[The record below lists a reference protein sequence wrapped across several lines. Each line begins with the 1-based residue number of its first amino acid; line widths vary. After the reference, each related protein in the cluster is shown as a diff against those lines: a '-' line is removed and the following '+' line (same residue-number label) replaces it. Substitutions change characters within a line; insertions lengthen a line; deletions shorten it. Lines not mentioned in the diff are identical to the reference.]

1 MSVELTEEERKLFA
15 QEIIRLNSITNK
27 LWQKGLDS
35 NFYSMTHTELGV
47 TLYKD
52 MVKRKNIRSIVPNIF
67 SKNNKIKKK
76 KKKGN
81 SPQYIVKLNNS
92 RSFRNFMS
100 L

>member
-1 MSVELTEEERKLFA
+1 MSVELTEEEKKLFA
-15 QEIIRLNSITNK
+15 EEIMRLNNITNK
-27 LWQKGLDS
+27 LWQRGLDT
-35 NFYSMTHTELGV
+35 NFYSMSHTELGV

-52 MVKRKNIRSIVPNIF
+52 LVKRKNIRSIVPSIF
-67 SKNNKIKKK
+67 SKKNKIK

>member
-1 MSVELTEEERKLFA
+1 MSVELTKEENILFA
-15 QEIIRLNSITNK
+15 QEITRLNNITNK

-35 NFYSMTHTELGV
+35 NFYSMTHTEFGV

-52 MVKRKNIRSIVPNIF
+52 MVKRKNIRSIIPSIF
-67 SKNNKIKKK
+67 SKNNKIK

-92 RSFRNFMS
+92 RSFKNFMS